1 MRYLD
6 NVSGRAVAIA
16 VAVVLIAATF
26 FTLTGQPDTTTA
38 TAHFS
43 RAVSIYKGS
52 EVRVLGVPIGSVTA
66 VVPEGNSVRVDM
78 KWDSKYQVPA
88 NAKAVI
94 ITPTLVAD
102 RFVQLTPAYDS
113 GKVMKSGAEIPVKDT
128 GTPVELDRI
137 YASLKTLSNALG
149 PNGANRNGSLSDL
162 LHAGSKTLH
171 GEGARG
177 NQMINDLSRASETFG
192 KGSGPLFDTVTQ
204 LSQFSTVLANNDQVV
219 RSFIEDLAGVSGQ
232 LSGERHELRALLAA
246 LAQTLG
252 TVKSFVHDNR
262 NAFSTDLKS
271 LTDVVGV
278 VAKQK
283 DNLALALEKG
293 PLGAGN
299 LALAYDTPTASIGGR
314 FAIGGNFDDADGSLC
329 AIVQADSTIP
339 KAEQKIACT
348 LFTAV
353 LEKLPK
359 CQVPPGQ
366 DCGATGGSGAPALPG
381 APKVGGLP
389 KLGGG
394 NPANNLG
401 QLLGGGG

>member
-1 MRYLD
+1 MRLL
-6 NVSGRAVAIA
+6 NGVSTRTIAIA
-16 VAVVLIAATF
+16 VAAVLMAATF
-26 FTLTGQPDTTTA
+26 ITFRAQPDTTTA

-66 VVPEGNSVRVDM
+66 VVPEGNSVRVEM
-78 KWDSKYQVPA
+78 EWDSKYKVPA

-102 RFVQLTPAYDS
+102 RYVQLTPAYDS
-113 GKVMKSGAEIPVKDT
+113 GKVMKSGADIPVADT

-149 PNGANRNGSLSDL
+149 PNGANRNGALSDL
-162 LHAGSKTLH
+162 LHAGAKTLH

-177 NQMINDLSRASETFG
+177 NQMINDLSRASQTFG
-192 KGSGPLFDTVTQ
+192 RGSGPLFDTVTQ
-204 LSQFSTVLANNDQVV
+204 LSQFSTVLANNDDVV
-219 RSFIEDLAGVSGQ
+219 RSFIEDLAGVSGD
-232 LSGERHELRALLAA
+232 LSGERRELRALLAA
-246 LAQTLG
+246 LAHAVG
-252 TVKSFVHDNR
+252 TVKTFVHDNR
-262 NAFSTDLKS
+262 NAVSRDLKS

-278 VAKQK
+278 VAKQR

-299 LALAYDTPTASIGGR
+299 LALAYDNPTASIGGR
-314 FAIGGNFDDADGSLC
+314 FAIGGNFDDPDGSLC
-329 AIVQADSTIP
+329 AIVQADSRIP
-339 KAEQKIACT
+339 KLEQQVACKI
-348 LFTAV
+348 FTAV

-359 CQVPPGQ
+359 CEVPPGQ
-366 DCGATGGSGAPALPG
+366 DCGAGSGGAPALPG
-381 APKVGGLP
+381 RSSLPGAP

-394 NPANNLG
+394 NPAGSLG
-401 QLLGGGG
+401 DLLGGGR

>member
-1 MRYLD
+1 MKLLSG
-6 NVSGRAVAIA
+6 VSGRAVAIGIA
-16 VAVVLIAATF
+16 VILMAATF
-26 FTLTGQPDTTTA
+26 LTFRAQPDTTTA

-52 EVRVLGVPIGSVTA
+52 EVRVLGVPIGSITA

-78 KWDSKYQVPA
+78 TWDSRYKVPA

-102 RFVQLTPAYDS
+102 RYVQLTPAYDS
-113 GKVMKSGAEIPVKDT
+113 GKVMKSGADIPVQET

-149 PNGANRNGSLSDL
+149 PSGANKDGALSDL
-162 LHAGSKTLH
+162 LHAGAKTMN

-192 KGSGPLFDTVTQ
+192 KGSGQLFDTVTQ
-204 LSQFSTVLANNDQVV
+204 LSQFSTVLADNDKVV

-232 LSGERHELRALLAA
+232 LSGERTELRALLAA
-246 LAQTLG
+246 LAHAVG
-252 TVKSFVHDNR
+252 TVKTFVHDNR
-262 NAFSTDLKS
+262 NAFSGDLKS
-271 LTDVVGV
+271 LTEVVGV
-278 VAKQK
+278 VAKRRDQ
-283 DNLALALEKG
+283 LAEALRAG

-299 LALAYDTPTASIGGR
+299 LALAYDNPTASIGGR

-329 AIVQADSTIP
+329 AIVQADKTIP
-339 KAEQKIACT
+339 GPLQETACKI
-348 LFTAV
+348 FTAV

-366 DCGATGGSGAPALPG
+366 DCGATGGGGTSGLPI
-381 APKVGGLP
+381 PESGGKP

-394 NPANNLG
+394 NPAGSLG
-401 QLLGGGG
+401 QLLGGGR

>member
-1 MRYLD
+1 MRILD
-6 NVSGRAVAIA
+6 GVNTRVIAFGVAI
-16 VAVVLIAATF
+16 VLMAATF
-26 FTLTGQPDTTTA
+26 FTFHAQPDTTTA

-78 KWDSKYQVPA
+78 KWDSKYKVPS

-102 RFVQLTPAYDS
+102 RYVQLTPAYNS
-113 GKVMKSGAEIPVKDT
+113 GKVMKSGADIPVQDT

-149 PNGANRNGSLSDL
+149 PNGANRHGALSDL
-162 LHAGSKTLH
+162 LHSGAKTLH

-177 NQMINDLSRASETFG
+177 NQMINDLSRASQTFG
-192 KGSGPLFDTVTQ
+192 RGSGQLFDTVTQ
-204 LSQFSTVLANNDQVV
+204 LSQFSTVLANNDDVV
-219 RSFIEDLAGVSGQ
+219 QSFIENLAGVSGE
-232 LSGERHELRALLAA
+232 LSGERRELRQLLAA
-246 LAQTLG
+246 LAHAVG
-252 TVKSFVHDNR
+252 TVKSFVHNNR
-262 NAFSTDLKS
+262 NAVSRDLKS

-278 VAKQK
+278 VAKQR
-283 DNLALALEKG
+283 DSLAEALEKG

-299 LALAYDTPTASIGGR
+299 LALAYDNPTASIGGR

-339 KAEQKIACT
+339 KLEQKVACKI
-348 LFTAV
+348 FTAV
-353 LEKLPK
+353 LGNLPK
-359 CQVPPGQ
+359 CEVPPGQ
-366 DCGATGGSGAPALPG
+366 DCGASSEGTPSLPSESSVPS
-381 APKVGGLP
+381 AP

-394 NPANNLG
+394 KPAGSLG
-401 QLLGGGG
+401 DLLGGGR

>member
-1 MRYLD
+1 MRFLD
-6 NVSGRAVAIA
+6 GVSGRAMAIA
-16 VAVVLIAATF
+16 VAVVLVAATF
-26 FTLTGQPDTTTA
+26 FTFRAQPDTTTA

-52 EVRVLGVPIGSVTA
+52 EVRVLGVPVGSVTS

-78 KWDSKYQVPA
+78 EWDSKYKVPS
-88 NAKAVI
+88 NATAVI
-94 ITPTLVAD
+94 VTPTLVAD

-113 GKVMKSGAEIPVKDT
+113 GKVMKSGADIPVKET

-149 PNGANRNGSLSDL
+149 PSGANKNGALSDL
-162 LHAGSKTLH
+162 LHSGAKTLD

-192 KGSGPLFDTVTQ
+192 KGSGELFDTVTQ
-204 LSQFSTVLANNDQVV
+204 LSQFSTVLADNDTVV

-232 LSGERHELRALLAA
+232 LSGERTELRQLLAA
-246 LAQTLG
+246 LAQAVG
-252 TVKSFVHDNR
+252 TVKSFVHNNR
-262 NAFSTDLKS
+262 NAVSKNLKS
-271 LTDVVGV
+271 LTEVVGV
-278 VAKQK
+278 VAKQR
-283 DNLALALEKG
+283 DNLAKALEAG

-299 LALAYDTPTASIGGR
+299 LALAYDNPTASIGGR

-329 AIVQADSTIP
+329 AIVQADKRIP
-339 KAEQKIACT
+339 EALQKAACT
-348 LFTAV
+348 IFTAV

-359 CQVPPGQ
+359 CEVPPGQ
-366 DCGATGGSGAPALPG
+366 DCGHSAGGAPTLG
-381 APKVGGLP
+381 APKLSGAP

-394 NPANNLG
+394 NPANSLG
-401 QLLGGGG
+401 KLLGGGG

>member
-1 MRYLD
+1 MKLL
-6 NVSGRAVAIA
+6 NGVSARTIA
-16 VAVVLIAATF
+16 MGVAVILVVATF
-26 FTLTGQPDTTTA
+26 LTFRAQPDTTTA

-52 EVRVLGVPIGSVTA
+52 EVRVLGVPIGSVTS

-78 KWDSKYQVPA
+78 TWDSKYKVPS

-113 GKVMKSGAEIPVKDT
+113 GKVMKNGADIPVQQT

-149 PNGANRNGSLSDL
+149 PSGANKNGALSDL
-162 LHAGSKTLH
+162 LHAGAKTMK

-204 LSQFSTVLANNDQVV
+204 LSQFSTVLADNDKVV

-232 LSGERHELRALLAA
+232 LSGERTELRALLAA
-246 LAQTLG
+246 LAHAVG
-252 TVKSFVHDNR
+252 TVKTFVHDNR
-262 NAFSTDLKS
+262 NAFSGDLKS
-271 LTDVVGV
+271 LTEVVGV
-278 VAKQK
+278 VAKRRDQ
-283 DNLALALEKG
+283 LADALRAG

-299 LALAYDTPTASIGGR
+299 LALAYDNPTASIGGR

-329 AIVQADSTIP
+329 ALVESDSRIP
-339 KAEQKIACT
+339 VALQKTACKI
-348 LFTAV
+348 FTAV
-353 LEKLPK
+353 LEKLPA

-366 DCGATGGSGAPALPG
+366 DCGATGGAGAPALGP
-381 APKVGGLP
+381 PKSSGLP

-394 NPANNLG
+394 NPAGSLG
-401 QLLGGGG
+401 QLLGGGR